1 MKERPV
7 IVEEPVIVKRSN
19 MTGPAAIA
27 GIVVIVAIVALFIW
41 KPWNTS
47 TSTTVINEP
56 ATAASDS
63 AGASAPGAASS
74 GSTP

>member
-7 IVEEPVIVKRSN
+7 IVEEPVIVKGSN
-19 MTGPAAIA
+19 TTGPAAIA
-27 GIVVIVAIVALFIW
+27 GIVLIVAIVALFIW

-47 TSTTVINEP
+47 TSTTVINQP

-63 AGASAPGAASS
+63 AGTSGPGAASS